1 MISPEMLRRYPFFNF
16 MNDSELKAVAM
27 IAEEVVFEKG
37 AIIFNAKEPAV
48 MLYFLEDGS
57 ATNFYVVEN
66 GGTTH
71 KELYIGDINP
81 GELFGI
87 SALIEP
93 YVYTATMRADK
104 KCRVIKIA
112 AAALR
117 AVCEVDT
124 NLAYA
129 FMQATAKTVM
139 QRLEDTRVQLA
150 AAQAK

>member
-1 MISPEMLRRYPFFNF
+1 MISPELLRRFPFFNF
-16 MNDSELKAVAM
+16 MNDGELKAVAM
-27 IAEEVVFEKG
+27 IAEEVVFEKD

-57 ATNFYVVEN
+57 ATNFYVVHN

-93 YVYTATMRADK
+93 YTYTATMRADK
-104 KCRVIKIA
+104 KCRVIKIE

-117 AVCEVDT
+117 ALCEVDT
-124 NLAYA
+124 RLAYS
-129 FMQATAKTVM
+129 FMQATARTVM

>member
-1 MISPEMLRRYPFFNF
+1 MISPELLRRYPFFNF

-27 IAEEVVFEKG
+27 IAEEIAFDKDT
-37 AIIFNAKEPAV
+37 IIFNSKEPAV

-57 ATNFYVVEN
+57 ATNFYIVEN
-66 GGTTH
+66 GGKLH
-71 KELYIGDINP
+71 KELYIGEVNP

-93 YVYTATMRADK
+93 YIYTATMRADK
-104 KCRVIKIA
+104 KCRVIKIE

-117 AVCEVDT
+117 ALCEVDT
-124 NLAYA
+124 SLAYS

-139 QRLEDTRVQLA
+139 QRLEDTRVKLA
-150 AAQAK
+150 AAQAN